1 MKALVGAFKQEKALV
16 GAFSVIVQLH
26 RLIVYSTSSEEDCR
40 CHLHQDPVITGD
52 QSSPGHHTPAEKFKE
67 KLQKY
72 FKSLQKIFQCHFPD
86 CDHCCCPPLV
96 CTVRAS
102 RRKLENM
109 SEVQASQGSAVLKA
123 SFRNFEH
130 FVDTLTVEMEKIIVV
145 SRAIDRI
152 IFFMP
157 KHRVEHGRITHNNA
171 LWATRVS

>member
-1 MKALVGAFKQEKALV
+1 M
-16 GAFSVIVQLH
+16 
-26 RLIVYSTSSEEDCR
+26 
-40 CHLHQDPVITGD
+40 ITGD
-52 QSSPGHHTPAEKFKE
+52 QSSPGHHTPDEKFKE

-96 CTVRAS
+96 CSVRAS

-109 SEVQASQGSAVLKA
+109 SEVQTRQGSALLKA

-130 FVDTLTVEMEKIIVV
+130 FVNTLRVEMEKIRV
-145 SRAIDRI
+145 SRARDTI

-157 KHRVEHGRITHNNA
+157 KHRVEHGRLTHNNGQE
-171 LWATRVS
+171 TQ